1 MKLNLGCGDRYVDGW
16 HNVDFA
22 GSPHRKDEEID
33 LRRNDLPWTGVELAY
48 AGHVLEHLFV
58 NEAITLLAALR
69 KCMAPKGE
77 LMVVGPDVILAE
89 GLAITNSLGF
99 GHTLD
104 SIKHGGFRWHGDEHR
119 WQCTQWDV
127 MAMLKAAGWSQIQ
140 NVGIGNVPDVWPI
153 ADRGPQWQCAVSATP
168 RQMR

>member
-1 MKLNLGCGDRYVDGW
+1 MKLNLGCGDRWAPGW

-33 LRRNDLPWTGVELAY
+33 LRTDTLPWSDVRHAY
-48 AGHVLEHLFV
+48 AGHVLEHLYV
-58 NEAITLLAALR
+58 NEVITLLTALR
-69 KCMAPKGE
+69 RCMYSWGE

-89 GLAITNSLGF
+89 GLAITNSLGI

-104 SIKHGGFRWHGDEHR
+104 SIKHGGYRWHGDEHR

-127 MAMLKAAGWSQIQ
+127 AALLKAAGWQDIKRMSI
-140 NVGIGNVPDVWPI
+140 NDVDPLWPV
-153 ADRGPQWQCAVSATP
+153 ADRGPQWQCAVSARP
-168 RQMR
+168 